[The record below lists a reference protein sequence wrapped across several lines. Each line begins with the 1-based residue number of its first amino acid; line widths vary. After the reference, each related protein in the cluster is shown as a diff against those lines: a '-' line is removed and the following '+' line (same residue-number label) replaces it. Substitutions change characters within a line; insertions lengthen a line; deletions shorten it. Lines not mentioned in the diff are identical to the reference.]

1 MLQHKWPVKTNLK
14 TLLIYIAIPLLVGG
28 TTTLLTRNSMESF
41 QTLNKPPLAPPDV
54 LFPIVW
60 TVLYVLMGIASY
72 LIASSQKNQKDIQ
85 NPLTIYSLQLAINFL
100 WPIFFFR
107 LEWYLFSFFWI
118 FLLWIFIFNT
128 IRFFYPIH
136 KTSAYLLMPYLLW
149 VTFASYLNLFI
160 FILNN

>member
-1 MLQHKWPVKTNLK
+1 MQTKLK

-28 TTTLLTRNSMESF
+28 TAALLTRNSMETF
-41 QTLNKPPLAPPDV
+41 QTLNKPPLAPPGF

-60 TVLYVLMGIASY
+60 TILYVLMGIASY
-72 LIASSQKNQKDIQ
+72 LIASSQKNQEDIQ
-85 NPLTIYSLQLAINFL
+85 NALTIYALQLAINFL

-118 FLLWIFIFNT
+118 LLLWIFILNT
-128 IRFFYPIH
+128 IRLFYPIN
-136 KTSAYLLMPYLLW
+136 KTAAYLMIPYLIW

-160 FILNN
+160 FILNR

>member
-1 MLQHKWPVKTNLK
+1 MQTKLK

-28 TTTLLTRNSMESF
+28 TAALLTRNSMETF
-41 QTLNKPPLAPPDV
+41 QTLNKPPLAPPGF

-60 TVLYVLMGIASY
+60 TILYVLMGIASY
-72 LIASSQKNQKDIQ
+72 LIASSQKNREDIQ
-85 NPLTIYSLQLAINFL
+85 NALTIYALQLAINFL

-118 FLLWIFIFNT
+118 LLLWIFILNT
-128 IRFFYPIH
+128 IRLFYPIN
-136 KTSAYLLMPYLLW
+136 KTAAYLMIPYLIW

-160 FILNN
+160 FILNR